1 VAPPVEP
8 SRVRKRSWKGD
19 DVTLADVLEHLNRLH
34 SELAHHDAGPG
45 DHPHPRNITLNL
57 VVVTGDD
64 AGMAAAADHI
74 AETVASQHP
83 LRAIVI
89 HDDLSGRDRIDAEV
103 DSHAAVL
110 IVGAP
115 VQREQILLNVSGE
128 PGRHL
133 PSLLEPLLAP
143 DVPTYLWWLGTPPLG
158 EVPIEQALEMVDVLV
173 VDSAGFETPF
183 TALLDLADLA
193 RTLPKEVGIAD
204 LAWERLR
211 PWREALG
218 QFFAPTE
225 RHGFLDGL
233 NGVGIDYAGEGR
245 GNRIG
250 AVLMAGWLEATL
262 HWKLRRAA
270 SGQGGIVVAY
280 LDSPRQHPVE
290 MAFRS
295 IRADA
300 MPGELEAIRLEGASG
315 GRTFA
320 VTMQR
325 DSEKRTL
332 ADVKIDIGGV
342 DSVRQVISL
351 PKSDSG
357 LLLLRATRGLG
368 IAGMRERAL
377 LVGGELL
384 SATR

>member
-1 VAPPVEP
+1 M
-8 SRVRKRSWKGD
+8 
-19 DVTLADVLEHLNRLH
+19 TLLDVLDQLNRLH
-34 SELAHHDAGPG
+34 SELARHDAGPG
-45 DHPHPRNITLNL
+45 DHPHPRIVTLNL
-57 VVVTGDD
+57 VVVTGAD
-64 AGMAAAADHI
+64 ANLAAAADRF

-103 DSHAAVL
+103 ESHATVL
-110 IVGAP
+110 ILGAP
-115 VQREQILLNVSGE
+115 VQREQILLHVSGE

-143 DVPTYLWWLGTPPLG
+143 DAPTYLWWLGTPPLG
-158 EVPIEQALEMVDVLV
+158 EVPIEQVMEIVDVLV
-173 VDSAGFETPF
+173 VDSAGFERPF

-193 RTLPKEVGIAD
+193 KTLRKELGIAD

-211 PWREALG
+211 PWRESLA

-225 RHGFLDGL
+225 RRGFLDGL

-250 AVLMAGWLEATL
+250 AVLMAGWLQSTL
-262 HWKLRRAA
+262 RWRLRRAA
-270 SGQGGIVVAY
+270 SGQGGIVVAF

-290 MAFRS
+290 LAFRS
-295 IRADA
+295 VRADA

-325 DSEKRTL
+325 DPERRTL
-332 ADVKIDIGGV
+332 ADVNVDIGGV
-342 DSVRQVISL
+342 DSVRQLISL

-357 LLLLRATRGLG
+357 QLLLRLMAQGRRDEVY
-368 IAGMRERAL
+368 MRAL
-377 LVGGELL
+377 LAGGELL